1 MRSRCHGVTGESIAA
16 AAERRLGDRGY
27 RSRGGDD
34 MSEKQRKIADWKT
47 RVNQLNQDAEEL
59 LTEIKVI
66 RVNAENLYIPEAY
79 KLGEA
84 MDAINVACVGFTTAD
99 TALDHLAQIPDTV
112 L

>member
-1 MRSRCHGVTGESIAA
+1 
-16 AAERRLGDRGY
+16 
-27 RSRGGDD
+27 

-47 RVNQLNQDAEEL
+47 RVNQLNQDAEDL

>member
-1 MRSRCHGVTGESIAA
+1 
-16 AAERRLGDRGY
+16 
-27 RSRGGDD
+27 

-47 RVNQLNQDAEEL
+47 RVNQLNQDTEDL

-84 MDAINVACVGFTTAD
+84 MDAINVALVGFTTAD
-99 TALDHLAQIPDTV
+99 TALDRLAQIPDTV